1 MTAASLLTLLPAFA
15 LGWGL
20 TAWLWPRPAQAE
32 ALRLSTFSAAVKSS
46 SAESYLPSA
55 FRLSPRAI

>member
-20 TAWLWPRPAQAE
+20 TAWLWPRPAQAAE
-32 ALRLSTFSAAVKSS
+32 LLFQLIVGVGLAVSVAHNGFHVGS
-46 SAESYLPSA
+46 
-55 FRLSPRAI
+55 